1 MCLCCFSNT
10 CLRKDKL
17 LDRGLHFTND
27 NKMAVCLRK
36 VDALIVLLS
45 LLHAVKSEEKLI
57 SEVLKEPPSD
67 CSRYAS
73 LPFRYIFAWVNLSCK
88 IYLVFFYKHSIVFL
102 KPPLRRRLCN
112 VLQPFFWLC
121 LVQLGFQILIWNF
134 QWYWRNS
141 KWTFQEG
148 LIKNNVEFP
157 GVIKKKSAGISRGLD
172 FRP

>member
-1 MCLCCFSNT
+1 MNRLKNRSLFASTQWNRPHPTDAHNVRIRKIRWPPMCLCCFSNT

-17 LDRGLHFTND
+17 LDCGLRFTNH

-88 IYLVFFYKHSIVFL
+88 IYLVFFYKHSVVFL

-112 VLQPFFWLC
+112 VLQPFFDYAWYS
-121 LVQLGFQILIWNF
+121 LV
-134 QWYWRNS
+134 S
-141 KWTFQEG
+141 K
-148 LIKNNVEFP
+148 
-157 GVIKKKSAGISRGLD
+157 S
-172 FRP
+172 